1 MSVDITDNT
10 PQIKADMQA
19 KLGLFLRA
27 VLDDVDRTST
37 PATPQDTG
45 DLRNLKRK
53 QVLGM
58 NATITWD
65 RAYAA
70 IQETKQFSHYTT
82 PGTGP
87 HFAENAVREVV
98 GRASEHL
105 REVGL

>member
-1 MSVDITDNT
+1 MSVDIKDNSS
-10 PQIKADMQA
+10 QIVAGIQP

-27 VLDDVDRTST
+27 MLDDIDKTSEAGT
-37 PATPQDTG
+37 PMKTG

-53 QVLGM
+53 QVLGLQG
-58 NATITWD
+58 TITWA

-70 IQETKQFSHYTT
+70 IQETKQFAHYTT

-87 HFAENAVREVV
+87 HFAENAVKEVL
-98 GRASEHL
+98 GRADQHM